1 MARDPKRSGGVPPT
15 VRHAIPLFFERD
27 WRDDLQPRYRA
38 AVAAADARVESTPI
52 ADLPDLID
60 ELADL
65 AGESFVSI
73 TALSGATYKMEI
85 LLSGFYRRHLAKKLG
100 GGHLPLLAGFEPPAG
115 PDPHAVVS
123 LDWWYPPMQPL
134 LRRGRLRTTRGWW
147 QLARQPRRQP
157 SRHLP
162 AHRSDCELT
171 SLLAETQRLLPIR
184 EEQTRELTIAWP
196 VMRRA
201 VIRIGEAL
209 ATRGCS
215 RTPTTSSSST
225 GTRC

>member
-1 MARDPKRSGGVPPT
+1 MRSRTSSGIGATTSSRVSRARSRQLT
-15 VRHAIPLFFERD
+15 L
-27 WRDDLQPRYRA
+27 
-38 AVAAADARVESTPI
+38 RVESTPI

-123 LDWWYPPMQPL
+123 LDWWYPPLQLPASARPAEDHARL
-134 LRRGRLRTTRGWW
+134 VATRQAAEAAAIAALAGSPKRLRRSRACWRRRSGSC
-147 QLARQPRRQP
+147 QSAR
-157 SRHLP
+157 SRP
-162 AHRSDCELT
+162 AS
-171 SLLAETQRLLPIR
+171 
-184 EEQTRELTIAWP
+184 
-196 VMRRA
+196 
-201 VIRIGEAL
+201 
-209 ATRGCS
+209 
-215 RTPTTSSSST
+215 
-225 GTRC
+225 